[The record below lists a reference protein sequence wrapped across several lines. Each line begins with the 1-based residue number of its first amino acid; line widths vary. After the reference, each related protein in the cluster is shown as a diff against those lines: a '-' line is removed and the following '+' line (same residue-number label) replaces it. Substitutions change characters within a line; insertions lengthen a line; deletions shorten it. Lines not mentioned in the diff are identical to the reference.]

1 MSLLIKIALPV
12 IVAIAAV
19 WGYTNYM
26 QPITPPAPVAQAPV
40 QEKQAPVP
48 VVSDNSDAALDADLG
63 AIDTQLQGAAA
74 GSAAVDAGLNDKAGD
89 TSF

>member
-19 WGYTNYM
+19 WGYANYM
-26 QPITPPAPVAQAPV
+26 QPLAPAPVPVAQVPV
-40 QEKQAPVP
+40 QQKPAP
-48 VVSDNSDAALDADLG
+48 VVSDNSDTALDTDLG

-74 GSAAVDAGLNDKAGD
+74 GSAAVDAGLADTAGD